1 MVLLAVLPVRSE
13 PLRVEFGV
21 LLCEDVS
28 LQVSVLGFGRLE
40 LLLESRL
47 VSGYL
52 LLCEGKDSG
61 SCLAE
66 LVVRGNLRRFVGF
79 LGQVTRV
86 ADTTGVERALF
97 LGEIGVA
104 VAADLTVVVIDHD
117 DRLVLSHSVFGV
129 DRPCM
134 VDANR
139 PCGAR
144 FNISVRHAQH
154 TLIGGF
160 GCASKHRLSTERRCK
175 GTMKKLPFANFFAKK
190 NQRKCKIMGTRQ
202 QSCRAQDPRGRR
214 GGGYRSEIHSSQI
227 HRFTDSRI
235 CVC

>member
-1 MVLLAVLPVRSE
+1 MRSE

-117 DRLVLSHSVFGV
+117 DWLVLSHSVFGV

-175 GTMKKLPFANFFAKK
+175 GTMKKLPFAIFFAKK
-190 NQRKCKIMGTRQ
+190 IKENAKLWGLDNRVAEHRTRE
-202 QSCRAQDPRGRR
+202 
-214 GGGYRSEIHSSQI
+214 GGEGGL
-227 HRFTDSRI
+227 
-235 CVC
+235 